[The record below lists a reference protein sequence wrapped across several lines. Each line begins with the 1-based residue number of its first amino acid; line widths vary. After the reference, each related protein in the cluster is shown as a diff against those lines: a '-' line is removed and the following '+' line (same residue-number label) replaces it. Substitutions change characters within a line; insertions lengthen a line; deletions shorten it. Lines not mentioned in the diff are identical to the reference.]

1 MAYDSS
7 KCILNRCYYSYR
19 YNPSSPQTGPAT
31 WRLSC
36 AWSPCWLRYGASL
49 DESIVVN
56 MGTSRNT
63 LTLASRVRYCQAAE
77 KTIYQY
83 QIDIICSILKIAH
96 STAQQVYFHSSTSYP
111 DTIQVW
117 EGRVY
122 LALSRR
128 SSVGEKILIIHTC
141 ISGQF
146 CYCYADCWDY
156 NLSYFPVLSF
166 YIFYPQDFMLHNE
179 CRFRKFDHFCLNK
192 QDREN
197 L

>member
-31 WRLSC
+31 WRRSC
-36 AWSPCWLRYGASL
+36 AWSPCWLCYGASL
-49 DESIVVN
+49 DEKIVVN

-63 LTLASRVRYCQAAE
+63 LTLASRVKYCQAAE

-128 SSVGEKILIIHTC
+128 SSVGENLLIILLLIYLSIYLMKIKQWWWLETMW
-141 ISGQF
+141 IST
-146 CYCYADCWDY
+146 
-156 NLSYFPVLSF
+156 N
-166 YIFYPQDFMLHNE
+166 
-179 CRFRKFDHFCLNK
+179 RFLLD
-192 QDREN
+192 
-197 L
+197 